1 MDPWSSSTERR
12 ALVALVAI
20 KIAGIVLI
28 FDPFALETFNLPK
41 SLFSRAVAW
50 VIAAVL
56 LSAFVRYGRAILPRS
71 PVHVAV
77 GALLLVTA
85 LSGLFAEDPYLALY
99 GDNTRYLGLTFA
111 LDMAVLY
118 AAVSVAF
125 VGVAD
130 FAAVAVLAGAAG
142 VICYAYAVLQ
152 LTGHDPIRWTSDSR
166 SRPWGTSGN
175 PDTLGHVLSV
185 VVGVALGIA
194 VTASGAR
201 TWLLRAAA
209 ASQIATTILVAGF
222 VATRGTLLGM
232 AAAFLSIP
240 VVLMAKERLDLRRVA
255 RGALLAI
262 LLLVMLVLAIAVT
275 PLGARAVQTIE
286 GVGTRDRIQ
295 IYQSALAASAARPV
309 LGWGPDNFRAAYPQV
324 RQASG
329 VLAPSAIES
338 STHNWILQALVTTG
352 VLGLAATFALIAVTI
367 VALMR
372 GLRRRPTIA
381 APLLMGMAGYWAHA
395 LVSVGTINVDWFP
408 WFAAAG
414 AVTIGRASD
423 SDPTASRPLPMTL
436 RVGLV
441 AIGLALGSLGLS
453 ALGASVDAARAS
465 AANNR
470 GLPSVALSSAKA
482 AVAADGGRP
491 QYWNLLGHAYD
502 IAARWGDAASAYAV
516 AARRAPYD
524 AEYWANLA
532 RSRALQARGG
542 DLSGG
547 GSTAAIAAARTG
559 VQADPNNPEPNAVL
573 AEVLNAFAQPDEALR
588 RIATAIALSPGAS
601 SYELTAVSAAGRA
614 SDLPSAR
621 AALERVIAV
630 RDTAGL
636 RVALAQ
642 VALRQD
648 DVPAARS
655 NATRAL
661 QLDPANADALRIL
674 ASTTDR

>member
-1 MDPWSSSTERR
+1 
-12 ALVALVAI
+12 
-20 KIAGIVLI
+20 
-28 FDPFALETFNLPK
+28 
-41 SLFSRAVAW
+41 
-50 VIAAVL
+50 
-56 LSAFVRYGRAILPRS
+56 
-71 PVHVAV
+71 
-77 GALLLVTA
+77 
-85 LSGLFAEDPYLALY
+85 
-99 GDNTRYLGLTFA
+99 
-111 LDMAVLY
+111 
-118 AAVSVAF
+118 
-125 VGVAD
+125 
-130 FAAVAVLAGAAG
+130 
-142 VICYAYAVLQ
+142 
-152 LTGHDPIRWTSDSR
+152 
-166 SRPWGTSGN
+166 
-175 PDTLGHVLSV
+175 
-185 VVGVALGIA
+185 
-194 VTASGAR
+194 
-201 TWLLRAAA
+201 
-209 ASQIATTILVAGF
+209 
-222 VATRGTLLGM
+222 
-232 AAAFLSIP
+232 
-240 VVLMAKERLDLRRVA
+240 
-255 RGALLAI
+255 
-262 LLLVMLVLAIAVT
+262 
-275 PLGARAVQTIE
+275 
-286 GVGTRDRIQ
+286 
-295 IYQSALAASAARPV
+295 
-309 LGWGPDNFRAAYPQV
+309 
-324 RQASG
+324 
-329 VLAPSAIES
+329 
-338 STHNWILQALVTTG
+338 
-352 VLGLAATFALIAVTI
+352 
-367 VALMR
+367 
-372 GLRRRPTIA
+372 
-381 APLLMGMAGYWAHA
+381 
-395 LVSVGTINVDWFP
+395 
-408 WFAAAG
+408 
-414 AVTIGRASD
+414 
-423 SDPTASRPLPMTL
+423 MTL
-436 RVGLV
+436 RVGLA

-502 IAARWGDAASAYAV
+502 IQAKWGDAASAYAV

-559 VQADPNNPEPNAVL
+559 VQVDPNNPEPNAVL

-648 DVPAARS
+648 DVSAARS

-661 QLDPANADALRIL
+661 QLDPTNADAQRVL